1 MKKTGKITFS
11 AILAALA
18 AVFMITSFFPFL
30 TYGIPALASLFI
42 MVAVVEMGVK
52 WGLAV
57 YIVSAVLVGILP
69 GDPEAKLIYI
79 ALLGYYPVI
88 KAVFESR
95 CSRVLEH
102 VIKFAVFNSMLL
114 LTYGVIA
121 GLLGIELGDMG
132 EFGKYTAVIL
142 VTLAN
147 IVFIIYDVMI
157 TRVSVWY
164 SFRFHNKISR
174 YLNK

>member
-1 MKKTGKITFS
+1 MKKTGKITLS
-11 AILAALA
+11 AILSALVS
-18 AVFMITSFFPFL
+18 VFMITSFFPYL

-52 WGLAV
+52 WGFAV
-57 YIVSAVLVGILP
+57 YIVSALLVAILP
-69 GDPEAKLIYI
+69 GEPEAKLIYI
-79 ALLGYYPVI
+79 ALLGYYPAL
-88 KAVFESR
+88 KAILENKLN
-95 CSRVLEH
+95 RVLEY
-102 VIKFAVFNSMLL
+102 VIKFAVFNAMLL

-121 GLLGIELGDMG
+121 GIFGIELGDMG

-142 VTLAN
+142 IAAAN
-147 IVFIIYDVMI
+147 LVFIIYDIMI

-164 SFRFHNKISR
+164 SFKIHKKISR

>member
-1 MKKTGKITFS
+1 MKKTGKMTLS

-18 AVFMITSFFPFL
+18 SVFMITSFFPYL

-52 WGLAV
+52 WGFAV
-57 YIVSAVLVGILP
+57 YIVSALLVAILP
-69 GDPEAKLIYI
+69 GEPEAKLIYVAI
-79 ALLGYYPVI
+79 LGYYPVL
-88 KAVFESR
+88 KAILENKL
-95 CSRVLEH
+95 SRVLEY
-102 VIKFAVFNSMLL
+102 VIKFTVFNAMIL

-121 GLLGIELGDMG
+121 GIVGIELGDMG

-142 VTLAN
+142 MAAAN
-147 IVFIIYDVMI
+147 LVFIIYDIMI
-157 TRVSVWY
+157 TRVSLWY
-164 SFRFHNKISR
+164 SFKIHKKISR

>member
-1 MKKTGKITFS
+1 MKKTGKMTLS
-11 AILAALA
+11 AILAALVS
-18 AVFMITSFFPFL
+18 VFMITSFFPYL

-52 WGLAV
+52 WGFAV
-57 YIVSAVLVGILP
+57 YIVSALLVAILP
-69 GDPEAKLIYI
+69 GEPEAKLIYI
-79 ALLGYYPVI
+79 ALLGYYPAL
-88 KAVFESR
+88 KAILENKL
-95 CSRVLEH
+95 SRVLEY
-102 VIKFAVFNSMLL
+102 VIKFTVFNAMLL

-121 GLLGIELGDMG
+121 GIAGIELGDMG

-142 VTLAN
+142 IAAAN
-147 IVFIIYDVMI
+147 LVFIIYDIMI

-164 SFRFHNKISR
+164 SFKIHKKISR

>member
-18 AVFMITSFFPFL
+18 AVFMISSFFPYL

-42 MVAVVEMGVK
+42 MVAVVEMGVE
-52 WGLAV
+52 WGIAV
-57 YIVSAVLVGILP
+57 YIVSAFLVVILP

-79 ALLGYYPVI
+79 ALLGYFPAL
-88 KAVFESR
+88 KALLESKCNR
-95 CSRVLEH
+95 IVEY

-121 GLLGIELGDMG
+121 GLFGIELGDMG
-132 EFGKYTAVIL
+132 EFGKYTAVVLIAA
-142 VTLAN
+142 AN
-147 IVFIIYDVMI
+147 FVFVIYDLMI
-157 TRVSVWY
+157 TRVAVWY
-164 SFRFHNKISR
+164 SLRLHKTVSR
-174 YLNK
+174 YLK